1 MANISRII
9 STLKQVLKKDGKTY
23 KDVGDKLKISES
35 SVKRLFSNGSMSLER
50 IELICELGNMTIFE
64 LMNLAES
71 SKKSMT
77 RKTTLE
83 QENSLA
89 ADEELFM
96 TFYLLVSRWSVDD
109 VSAYLNLSGNTIEKH
124 LIKLDKLK
132 LIEYHPNNRIKPLI
146 RKSIKWLK
154 GGPIET
160 KYKTKII
167 NEFLADGFKNP
178 DEVLEFKTWELSP
191 TTLEILKKKLKSLEK
206 EIEEMARLDEGLPK
220 DKIVSTGFLL
230 ALRNWTF
237 STYQNYGNDQS
248 QV

>member
-132 LIEYHPNNRIKPLI
+132 LIEFHPNNRIKPLI

-160 KYKTKII
+160 KYK
-167 NEFLADGFKNP
+167 NKNYQ
-178 DEVLEFKTWELSP
+178 
-191 TTLEILKKKLKSLEK
+191 
-206 EIEEMARLDEGLPK
+206 R
-220 DKIVSTGFLL
+220 VSG
-230 ALRNWTF
+230 RWV
-237 STYQNYGNDQS
+237 QKP
-248 QV
+248 

>member
-50 IELICELGNMTIFE
+50 IELICEPGNMTIFE

-109 VSAYLNLSGNTIEKH
+109 VR
-124 LIKLDKLK
+124 LI
-132 LIEYHPNNRIKPLI
+132 
-146 RKSIKWLK
+146 
-154 GGPIET
+154 
-160 KYKTKII
+160 
-167 NEFLADGFKNP
+167 
-178 DEVLEFKTWELSP
+178 
-191 TTLEILKKKLKSLEK
+191 
-206 EIEEMARLDEGLPK
+206 
-220 DKIVSTGFLL
+220 
-230 ALRNWTF
+230 
-237 STYQNYGNDQS
+237 
-248 QV
+248 